1 MKKIF
6 SALGLIM
13 ILWNQVGMAQKTKI
27 FKYPFVNQTEFGL
40 LPGRVKE
47 ITYNYPYYYYNYA
60 PGTMVP
66 EQSYTTKNVA
76 SLSLQTFN
84 GFRIRKNTSLGLTLG
99 LDSYASVL
107 VSPLA
112 LGIRQV
118 MIEKSEKGAKL
129 QLGIDAGY
137 GSTVFNP
144 KNSFNKT
151 NGGMMLNPAVGFI
164 FPTKNGS
171 AWLVNFGFKYQYLEI
186 NTINNEEYY
195 YNVTETRNLNRMQIR
210 LGFEF

>member
-6 SALGLIM
+6 FAIVIM
-13 ILWNQVGMAQKTKI
+13 LAYCVQEVNAQKTKI

-47 ITYNYPYYYYNYA
+47 MTYNYPYYYNYA

-66 EQSYTTKNVA
+66 EQSYTTRNVA

-84 GFRIRKNTSLGLTLG
+84 GFRIRKNTSLGLTAG

-112 LGIRQV
+112 LGIRQI

-137 GSTVFNP
+137 GSTIFNP
-144 KNSFNKT
+144 KNSENKT
-151 NGGMMLNPAVGFI
+151 NGGVMINPAVGFI

-186 NTINNEEYY
+186 NSVNNEEYY

>member
-1 MKKIF
+1 MKNISIAFVLMVAMF
-6 SALGLIM
+6 STGF
-13 ILWNQVGMAQKTKI
+13 AQKTKI

-47 ITYNYPYYYYNYA
+47 MNYYYPYYYSYYPN
-60 PGTMVP
+60 PVVP
-66 EQSYTTKNVA
+66 EQTYTTKNVA

-84 GFRIRKNTSLGLTLG
+84 GFKIRKNTTLGLTVG
-99 LDSYASVL
+99 IDSYASVL
-107 VSPLA
+107 VTPIA
-112 LGIRQV
+112 LGIRQIMV
-118 MIEKSEKGAKL
+118 EKSDKGAKL

-144 KNSFNKT
+144 KNSQTET
-151 NGGMMLNPAVGFI
+151 NGGIMLNPAIGFI

-171 AWLVNFGFKYQYLEI
+171 AWLVNFGYKYQYLEL
-186 NTINNEEYY
+186 NSSYPEDYY
-195 YNVTETRNLNRMQIR
+195 YSVNETRNLNRLQIR